1 MGVNTGISVAA
12 GMPMVG
18 GGMSR
23 AILGTALPTDTSTAL
38 IAAYK
43 RLGPISR
50 EGVRPTRSTNIEK
63 VPEWDG
69 STLASLLTDESRSFE
84 VTLYGLYDSDVNEY
98 LFPGNATIVA
108 ATVSSGKKVTVLDKG
123 GKPDDSVLVFDMKH
137 GQGRHRAVL
146 PNASAVITA
155 ENPWV
160 GTGLKAYTLTI
171 EALKDASGVRVY
183 EYFDDGRFL
192 VV

>member
-43 RLGPISR
+43 RWARSR
-50 EGVRPTRSTNIEK
+50 ERACDPPAAPTSRRS
-63 VPEWDG
+63 PEWDG

-98 LFPGNATIVA
+98 LFPATRPSSRPPSALARRSPCSTRA
-108 ATVSSGKKVTVLDKG
+108 ASLTTPSSSST
-123 GKPDDSVLVFDMKH
+123 
-137 GQGRHRAVL
+137 
-146 PNASAVITA
+146 
-155 ENPWV
+155 
-160 GTGLKAYTLTI
+160 
-171 EALKDASGVRVY
+171 
-183 EYFDDGRFL
+183 
-192 VV
+192 